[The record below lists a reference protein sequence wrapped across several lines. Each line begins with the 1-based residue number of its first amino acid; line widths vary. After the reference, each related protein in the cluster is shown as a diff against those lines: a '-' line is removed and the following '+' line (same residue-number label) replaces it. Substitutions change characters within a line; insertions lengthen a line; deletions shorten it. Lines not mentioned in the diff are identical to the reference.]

1 MNNFLCVS
9 IAFFKPYSSHVFTFF
24 AAVDLRAIKDIPN
37 VNNMDQH
44 Y

>member
-9 IAFFKPYSSHVFTFF
+9 IAFFKPHSTHVFKSLV
-24 AAVDLRAIKDIPN
+24 ADDLRAIKDIPN
-37 VNNMDQH
+37 VYNMIQH